1 MLSINDFLILIKLQ
15 LGYNGYIRELCPQLL
30 GGFKMKVKCKV
41 CGAYFEEEDVYCSF
55 CSAKYG
61 AEKSQYDDMDLF
73 ESEKFKLEK
82 EDRAAAKSEKNE
94 EKRNRNSSLKDI
106 PKERIPDLDTTRE
119 LKKMQKKPKNIF
131 RSVILLIVFMNIIS
145 GFIRDAEFDDIVD
158 MFDNSSNEEITV
170 PVTVDDAVAVQEA
183 FPLNDAFN
191 FEGDTTAVTTRANGI
206 YQGLL
211 STATYLN
218 YESKELRFPIS
229 DDDYKGTYEL
239 PIYITIS
246 RADDAGAYF
255 FDVWDQNTL
264 KMLASYEVP
273 NTSFTAD
280 NFEFQGEP
288 IADFL
293 DDPETVDLLGKIDE
307 QNLHGRMALPYT
319 ITNDIFYFEFDVEK
333 INDDPAMLLTKSY
346 IKNEYYEGF
355 LSDDGNISLDIYTY
369 EQAQGYPHSSMY
381 YDGVFVLS
389 DGDNTYP
396 PMPFYIE
403 DDQFFAE
410 FDYLDTA
417 VLALRETGFND
428 YIYYDELDTQLYK
441 YHPISIPDTRY
452 TFCISAEIIS
462 NGDETLLKGDYEI
475 YNRNDGYE
483 DEIHDFSLS
492 FVE

>member
-1 MLSINDFLILIKLQ
+1 
-15 LGYNGYIRELCPQLL
+15 
-30 GGFKMKVKCKV
+30 MKVKCKV
-41 CGAYFEEEDVYCSF
+41 CGAYFEKEDVYCDF

-61 AEKSQYDDMDLF
+61 SEKSQFDDMDLF
-73 ESEKFKLEK
+73 ESEKFKLER
-82 EDRAAAKSEKNE
+82 EDRATSRAEKNE
-94 EKRNRNSSLKDI
+94 EKRERNSSLKDI
-106 PKERIPDLDTTRE
+106 ARERIPDLDTARE
-119 LKKMQKKPKNIF
+119 LKKMRKKPKNIF

-158 MFDNSSNEEITV
+158 LFDDNSNNTIEEIAV
-170 PVTVDDAVAVQEA
+170 PVTVEDSMSMQEA

-191 FEGDTTAVTTRANGI
+191 FEGDTTAITTRANGI
-206 YQGLL
+206 YQGTL

-218 YESKELRFPIS
+218 YESKALRFPIS
-229 DDDYKGTYEL
+229 DDNYEGTYEL

-293 DDPETVDLLGKIDE
+293 DDPDMVDLHGKIDE
-307 QNLHGRMALPYT
+307 EDLHGRMALPYT
-319 ITNDIFYFEFDVEK
+319 IDNDIFYFEFDVEK
-333 INDDPAMLLTKSY
+333 INDDPARLLNKSY
-346 IKNEYYEGF
+346 IDNEYYEGF
-355 LSDDGNISLDIYTY
+355 RSDDGNINLDIYTY

-396 PMPFYIE
+396 PMPFYVT
-403 DDQFFAE
+403 DGQFFAE
-410 FDYLDTA
+410 FDYLDSNALT
-417 VLALRETGFND
+417 LRETGFDD

-441 YHPISIPDTRY
+441 YHPISKADTRY
-452 TFCISAEIIS
+452 TFYIIAEIIS
-462 NGDETLLKGDYEI
+462 DGDDTVLKGSYEL

-483 DEIHDFSLS
+483 DESHDFSVS